1 MNTLISKLVAEMT
14 RRFDLVESARMA
26 RIRNEATVQELIGNV
41 YLTRI
46 RVAINGVEYAERMLP
61 KGD

>member
-1 MNTLISKLVAEMT
+1 MNALISKLIAEME

-26 RIRNEATVQELIGNV
+26 RIRNEATVQHLIGNV

-46 RVAINGVEYAERMLP
+46 RVAIRGVEYAEHMLP

>member
-1 MNTLISKLVAEMT
+1 MNALISKLVAEMT

-26 RIRNEATVQELIGNV
+26 RIRNEATVQQLIGNV

>member
-26 RIRNEATVQELIGNV
+26 RIRNEATVQQLIGNV